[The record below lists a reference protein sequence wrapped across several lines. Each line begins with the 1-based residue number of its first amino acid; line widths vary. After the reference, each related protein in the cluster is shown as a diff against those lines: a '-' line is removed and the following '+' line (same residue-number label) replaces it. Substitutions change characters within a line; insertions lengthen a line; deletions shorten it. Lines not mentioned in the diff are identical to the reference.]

1 MPNWR
6 GKLNGTTSEL
16 NTLHSILFVDVKWLI
31 FSAGCIL
38 IGTCIILLLLYDAFD
53 KFVLCAVFVYTQST
67 HANKIY
73 NFEVFI
79 NAPYR
84 WKSVK

>member
-38 IGTCIILLLLYDAFD
+38 IGTCIILLFLYDAFD
-53 KFVLCAVFVYTQST
+53 KFALCAVYIYNTHGT
-67 HANKIY
+67 HANKILY
-73 NFEVFI
+73 FLKFL
-79 NAPYR
+79 
-84 WKSVK
+84 